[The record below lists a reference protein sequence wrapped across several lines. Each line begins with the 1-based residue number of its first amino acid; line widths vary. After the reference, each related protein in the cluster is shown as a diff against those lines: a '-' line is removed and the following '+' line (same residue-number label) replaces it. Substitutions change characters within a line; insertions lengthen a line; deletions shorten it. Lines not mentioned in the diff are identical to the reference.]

1 MYETGSRSS
10 QPCQPF
16 SLLSVQH
23 DSKGCCCRTAK
34 KTLYRTHPGKPV
46 YFVSPHVDNQVKEFK
61 LSSLSEYRKICFE
74 VTNFLFRTDLPEYIC
89 CSLGTLIHFDHLSS
103 HEINCYYHQDL
114 HLKRLQPVSRLSL
127 LCHFNALLHARLE
140 I

>member
-1 MYETGSRSS
+1 VYETESRSL

-16 SLLSVQH
+16 TILSVQH
-23 DSKGCCCRTAK
+23 DSNGYRCRTAK
-34 KTLYRTHPGKPV
+34 KTLSRTHPGKPV
-46 YFVSPHVDNQVKEFK
+46 CFVSPHVSDQVKEFK
-61 LSSLSEYRKICFE
+61 PSSLSECIKKCFE
-74 VTNFLFRTDLPEYIC
+74 VTNFHFRTDLPEYIY
-89 CSLGTLIHFDHLSS
+89 CSLGTLIHFDHLSF

-127 LCHFNALLHARLE
+127 LCHFNALLHAKLN